1 MIVLMAG
8 WFAVFQVVTVTDTTV
23 THIDAL
29 HKKISRK
36 ASVVTHNKTAAMQFS
51 EDLSNR
57 FSQLQKTHEDALNGR
72 VSKLEAFGTNIH
84 TMVSEQNAVSKSLAA
99 KNAEV
104 VPVIEASQQQSV
116 DGTKELAKSFA
127 QQFEGNFE
135 ALAANKAELDGA
147 IGTFVRTDV
156 AQFVASQEQTISAQ
170 TALINSMQTLVAG
183 FVTAQKN
190 ALTEHSQQIAQQIE
204 RLQHDMEEHV
214 GSLTNDLEQQK
225 ASVAALAEERNL
237 SSSSAMESVQQQ
249 IGALLKGF
257 LADQAQGM
265 SSGAGTVVTQIGTTL
280 ERVPTFKDSVS
291 TTITSIGATAPA
303 LNESSSASMTRL
315 DSDCSQ
321 LKDDM
326 SAGVAAQE
334 TGVASLAEKAQS
346 FATSM
351 SAKLQNVVDS
361 AETTKNKQVSELE
374 NYQSTQIE
382 LIAAAQKSNA
392 AVQMAIETSGSDS
405 TKLSESQTAAVAA
418 YTTGVLEDISTQRAT
433 IGEHIAEA
441 TTTKDTFVQKTMRED
456 MPTGQTPQ
464 RQAYEFNRV
473 PAATRPHNQLLA
485 EFRSQRTSS
494 LQNSVTAAASPI
506 QEGEE
511 VAAPANSE
519 TPETSETPDEPLK
532 SRVVNMS
539 SDPENPAVAK
549 QAVATP
555 VAKTPLATVN
565 A

>member
-1 MIVLMAG
+1 
-8 WFAVFQVVTVTDTTV
+8 
-23 THIDAL
+23 
-29 HKKISRK
+29 
-36 ASVVTHNKTAAMQFS
+36 
-51 EDLSNR
+51 
-57 FSQLQKTHEDALNGR
+57 
-72 VSKLEAFGTNIH
+72 
-84 TMVSEQNAVSKSLAA
+84 
-99 KNAEV
+99 
-104 VPVIEASQQQSV
+104 
-116 DGTKELAKSFA
+116 
-127 QQFEGNFE
+127 
-135 ALAANKAELDGA
+135 
-147 IGTFVRTDV
+147 
-156 AQFVASQEQTISAQ
+156 
-170 TALINSMQTLVAG
+170 
-183 FVTAQKN
+183 
-190 ALTEHSQQIAQQIE
+190 
-204 RLQHDMEEHV
+204 MEEHV

-418 YTTGVLEDISTQRAT
+418 YTIGVLEDISTQRAT